1 MIKCIVLED
10 EKPAQRVLQKYIEK
24 TPFLS
29 SKGVYESG
37 LHIPLSSLQ
46 NTDLLFLDIQLP
58 ELSGL
63 AFLKTLKNPPKVI
76 ITTAYPNYA
85 IEAFEE
91 AVTDYLVK
99 PFSYERFFKAVDR
112 IRNQAALERNESKKN
127 VFVYTDKTFFNIQ
140 IEDILF
146 IKGEADY
153 INIAT
158 NKREYLILD
167 SLRNWNEKLK
177 GFNFLQPHRSYI
189 VNINKIKKVYGNLIY
204 LSDELKIPIGKTLKA
219 YVLDSLKE

>member
-10 EKPAQRVLQKYIEK
+10 EKPAQRVLKKYIEK

-29 SKGVYESG
+29 FQGVYESG

-63 AFLKTLKNPPKVI
+63 TFLKTLKNPPKVI

-112 IRNQAALERNESKKN
+112 IRNQVALERNESKKN

-146 IKGEADY
+146 IKSEADY

-158 NKREYLILD
+158 NEREYLILD
-167 SLRNWNEKLK
+167 SLRNWNEKLR
-177 GFNFLQPHRSYI
+177 GFNFLQSHRSYI
-189 VNINKIKKVYGNLIY
+189 VNITKIKKVYGNLIY
-204 LSDELKIPIGKTLKA
+204 LSDNLKIPIGKTLKTH
-219 YVLDSLKE
+219 VLDSLKG